1 MAKTAYP
8 TGVENHGGSL
18 RIWFMYKGTRA
29 RESLGVP
36 DTPKNR
42 KIAGELRASVC
53 FSIKT
58 GNFDYAAQF
67 PDSPNLR
74 KFGAESKEITVADL
88 AEKWLDLKKL
98 EISTNAMGRYSSI
111 VRNMVPRIGGNRLA
125 SAVTQEEL
133 LFIRKDLLTG
143 YHVLK
148 RGQKTPI
155 KGRSVPTVNNYMNTM
170 AGMFQFAA
178 DSGYIKENPF
188 AAISQLKRSRTEPDP
203 LTRDEFVRLINA
215 FKHQQLKNMWS
226 LAVYT
231 GVRHGELVSL
241 AWEDIDLKAGT
252 MTIRRNHTLTKEFTL
267 PKTEA
272 GTNRVINLI
281 QPAIEVLKNQA
292 EMTRLGKQYQVEVKL
307 REYGRTEMHPCTFVF
322 NPQIVTR
329 NGLAGY
335 HYAVGSINQ
344 SWETAMRRAGIRY
357 RKAYQS
363 RHTYACWS
371 LTAGA
376 NPNFIAKQMGH
387 SDAQMVY
394 RVYGSWM
401 AENNQDQ
408 VSILNQKLSEFA
420 PSMPHAVGSDVI
432 KQV

>member
-1 MAKTAYP
+1 MAKSAYP
-8 TGVENHGGSL
+8 TGVENHGGTL
-18 RIWFMYKGTRA
+18 RIWFIYKGIRV

-36 DTPKNR
+36 DVPKNR
-42 KIAGELRASVC
+42 KMAGELRAAVC
-53 FSIKT
+53 FAIKT
-58 GNFDYAAQF
+58 GNFNYAAQF

-74 KFGAESKEITVADL
+74 RFGAESKEISVADL
-88 AEKWLDLKKL
+88 AGKWLDLKRL
-98 EISTNAMGRYSSI
+98 EISTNAMGRYTSI
-111 VRNMVPRIGGNRLA
+111 IRNMVPRIGGDRMA
-125 SAVTQEEL
+125 SAVTQEDL

-148 RGQKTPI
+148 RGQTKPV
-155 KGRSVPTVNNYMNTM
+155 KGRSVPTVNNYMKTT

-178 DSGYIKENPF
+178 DSGYIKANPF
-188 AAISQLKRSRTEPDP
+188 AGISLLKKSRSEPDP

-215 FKHQQLKNMWS
+215 CRHQQLKNMWS

-252 MTIRRNHTLTKEFTL
+252 MMIRRNHTLTKEFTL

-272 GTNRVINLI
+272 GTDRIINLI
-281 QPAIEVLKNQA
+281 QPAIDVLRNQA
-292 EMTRLGKQYQVEVKL
+292 EMTRLGKQYQVEVML
-307 REYGRTEMHPCTFVF
+307 REFGRSEMHPCTFVF
-322 NPQIVTR
+322 NPQIATR
-329 NGLAGY
+329 NGRAGH

-344 SWETAMRRAGIRY
+344 SWEAAMRRAGIRY

-371 LTAGA
+371 LAAGA

-387 SDAQMVY
+387 TDAQMVY

-408 VSILNQKLSEFA
+408 VLILNQKLNEFA

-432 KQV
+432 KQL